1 MQKKLWEATASQKK
15 NSNLRKFE
23 KILNQNHKFTGF
35 GNYNK
40 LLKWSIKNPNLF
52 WSAIWDFSEIKGTKS
67 TKFKKNK
74 KFINNKFLFNSKLN
88 FTENLLKKNTN
99 EKAITFLSENGFR
112 EIRTWKKLKEN
123 VENLSFFLKKNN
135 LRKMIE

>member
-1 MQKKLWEATASQKK
+1 MKKFSFSIIYSLKLSQFIKIQYIFFDAEKIVGSNGFTKK

-67 TKFKKNK
+67 TKFKKIK
-74 KFINNKFLFNSKLN
+74 
-88 FTENLLKKNTN
+88 NL
-99 EKAITFLSENGFR
+99 
-112 EIRTWKKLKEN
+112 
-123 VENLSFFLKKNN
+123 
-135 LRKMIE
+135 

>member
-1 MQKKLWEATASQKK
+1 MNIIDGKAFAEKIREKVKSQV
-15 NSNLRKFE
+15 

-40 LLKWSIKNPNLF
+40 LLKWSIKNPNSF

-123 VENLSFFLKKNN
+123 VENLSFFF
-135 LRKMIE
+135 